1 MNNIE
6 KDEYII
12 APELGRQTV
21 KDIITKGFTHFK
33 RIAKIDESKCFKD
46 LRTTYISKHR
56 TEFGDTGLTAI
67 ISDHSNLKVIDKHYT
82 AQMDAIK
89 KSEKLSIFSDA
100 EKRVN

>member
-1 MNNIE
+1 MDLLVFNSTVIFVV
-6 KDEYII
+6 II
-12 APELGRQTV
+12 R
-21 KDIITKGFTHFK
+21 K
-33 RIAKIDESKCFKD
+33 RIAKIDESKCCKD

-89 KSEKLSIFSDA
+89 KSEKLSVISDA
-100 EKRVN
+100 EECVN